1 MAFFDDIGKKT
12 KNLADSAK
20 ISVSISDEEKRLNN
34 LYYQVG
40 KLYVSLHPADYE
52 FEFGG
57 MMTQI
62 SEVEAKLAEYR
73 QQLQQIKGVAIC
85 PRCNAEVPR
94 NSVFCPNCG
103 GEMPRTEGGV
113 ELEKCV
119 SCGNHVP
126 KGTRFCTN
134 CGKPIATQVVAPPV
148 PVQEDIPVQQ
158 AEPALEEA
166 PVQEEAPAF
175 CTNCGQALSADS
187 VFCTECG
194 TKVGS

>member
-20 ISVSISDEEKRLNN
+20 ISVAISDEEKRLNN
-34 LYYQVG
+34 LYYQIG

-57 MMTQI
+57 MMAQV

-119 SCGNHVP
+119 SCGNHVA
-126 KGTRFCTN
+126 KGMRFCTY
-134 CGKPIATQVVAPPV
+134 CGKPMATQVVAPPAPVQADV
-148 PVQEDIPVQQ
+148 PVQQEEPAQ
-158 AEPALEEA
+158 AEPA
-166 PVQEEAPAF
+166 QEETPAF
-175 CTNCGQALSADS
+175 CTNCGQALSAGS

-194 TKVGS
+194 TKVVS